1 MTLFSSYRE
10 ENKPN
15 GVEWTVAETNTTEN
29 SKFVVVM
36 VQLVQTDG
44 VFFNPN
50 KQSLHWISIHF
61 NILVKS
67 TFPVTIMLLSLE
79 LKSD

>member
-1 MTLFSSYRE
+1 M
-10 ENKPN
+10 
-15 GVEWTVAETNTTEN
+15 AETNTTEN

-67 TFPVTIMLLSLE
+67 TFTVTIMLLSLE
-79 LKSD
+79 LKLEAFYGELQNGRCDSLVLL